1 MEKVFKASEHAT
13 WLREQAA
20 AKRPYWYG
28 VPYQRCT
35 EALLARKAKQY
46 PGHYGASRMAR
57 YRQDIAAGQFAG
69 DCVNGAIKG
78 AVWSELG
85 RREQVYASHGC
96 PDRSADGMFSYC
108 KGLGMDWGAIGS
120 MPDEIGLAVRF
131 AGHVGVYVGYGEVVE
146 WRGFNYGCVITRL
159 SARPWTHWY
168 RLPWT
173 DYDGGAAAQP
183 DEGSVDLLGGGNL
196 KKGSKGETVR
206 VMQELLAGLGY
217 DLGKY
222 GADGEFGSATQA
234 AVKQF
239 QQDCGLNADGVYGPK
254 THAAL
259 MERLAEED
267 EEDGDMPAETGKLVE
282 VTGGTVYIRE
292 SAGTGSAIM
301 TVVRKGQKL
310 KWQATAESGW
320 HAVKLPDGRAGWI
333 GPKYSRVV
341 AG

>member
-1 MEKVFKASEHAT
+1 MDKVFTNIEHAA

-28 VPYQRCT
+28 CYYNKCT
-35 EALLARKAKQY
+35 EGLLARKAKQY
-46 PGHYGASRMAR
+46 PSHYGAGRMDR
-57 YRQDIAAGQFAG
+57 YRRDIAAGQYCG

-85 RREQVYASHGC
+85 TRESAYASHGC
-96 PDRSADGMFSYC
+96 PDRSADGMFNYI
-108 KGLGMDWGAIGS
+108 KTLGMDWGAIGN

-131 AGHVGVYVGYGEVVE
+131 AGHVGVYVGGGEVVE
-146 WRGFNYGCVITRL
+146 WRGFNYGCVVTKL

-173 DYDGGAAAQP
+173 EYADADTPRPEPGNI
-183 DEGSVDLLGGGNL
+183 DILGGGNL
-196 KKGSKGETVR
+196 KKGAKGEAVR
-206 VMQELLAGLGY
+206 AMQELLMELGY
-217 DLGKY
+217 DLGKW
-222 GADGEFGSATQA
+222 GADGEYGGATA
-234 AVKQF
+234 EAVKQF
-239 QQDCGLNADGVYGPK
+239 QQDNGLSADGIYGPK

-267 EEDGDMPAETGKLVE
+267 EEDDMPAETVKQVE
-282 VTGGTVYIRE
+282 LTGGTVNIRE
-292 SAGTGSAIM
+292 GAGTGSAII
-301 TVVRKGQKL
+301 TVVRKGQRL
-310 KWQATAESGW
+310 EWVATAANGW

-341 AG
+341 DG

>member
-1 MEKVFKASEHAT
+1 M
-13 WLREQAA
+13 Q
-20 AKRPYWYG
+20 
-28 VPYQRCT
+28 
-35 EALLARKAKQY
+35 RKAKQY
-46 PGHYGASRMAR
+46 PGHYGTGRMPR
-57 YRQDIAAGQFAG
+57 YRQDIAAGQVAG

-85 RREQVYASHGC
+85 RRDPVYASHDC
-96 PDRSADGMFSYC
+96 PDRSADGMFDYC

-131 AGHVGVYVGYGEVVE
+131 AGHVGVYVGNGEVVE
-146 WRGFNYGCVITRL
+146 WRGFSYGCVMTKL

-168 RLPWT
+168 RLPWVEYAST
-173 DYDGGAAAQP
+173 DVAMQP
-183 DEGSVDLLGGGNL
+183 DKGSIDLLGGGNL
-196 KKGSKGETVR
+196 KKGTKGEAVR

-222 GADGEFGSATQA
+222 GADGDFGSTTQA

-239 QQDCGLNADGVYGPK
+239 QQDCGLSADGIYGPK

-259 MERLAEED
+259 VERLAEEA
-267 EEDGDMPAETGKLVE
+267 EEDDDIPAGTGKLVE
-282 VTGGTVYIRE
+282 VTGGTVNIRE
-292 SAGTGSAIM
+292 SAGTDSAII
-301 TVVRKGQKL
+301 TVVRNGQKL
-310 KWQATAESGW
+310 EWQATAENGW

-333 GPKYSRVV
+333 SPRYSRVV